1 MGYGKSILLSVRVLA
16 LIVAMGVLGLGAWC
30 KCSSLNQEHGKMVL
44 IISISPVHH
53 SRYEES
59 WYRDHGR
66 ASTRG
71 SNGGVLE
78 RILCYG
84 LQRRHQDLDLSRG
97 STLSSH

>member
-1 MGYGKSILLSVRVLA
+1 MGYGKSILLSIRVLA

-30 KCSSLNQEHGKMVL
+30 KCSSFNKEHGNML
-44 IISISPVHH
+44 LTISISPVHH
-53 SRYEES
+53 SRYEEP

-66 ASTRG
+66 GSAGG

-78 RILCYG
+78 RILRYG

-97 STLSSH
+97 GT